1 MEVVLVNVFMYI
13 CIWFERTNTISK
25 KGNEG
30 NSIIIITVTISFI
43 TRYLELNSK
52 ELY

>member
-1 MEVVLVNVFMYI
+1 MEVVFVNVFMYI

-30 NSIIIITVTISFI
+30 NSIIITVTISFI
-43 TRYLELNSK
+43 KRYLELNSK